1 MDWTDGWKVI
11 EIHYKGDQLV
21 GFVKVTKSIDNLTQ
35 LKIPTIEAKADIGC
49 LPGEKIQLG
58 LETYIVQKVL
68 ITKSRAE
75 VTCTP
80 NLELKKS
87 IETKRK
93 LKKALGEDD
102 GAEQI

>member
-1 MDWTDGWKVI
+1 MEWTDGWKVI

-21 GFVKVTKSIDNLTQ
+21 GFVKVTRKG
-35 LKIPTIEAKADIGC
+35 TITVEAKADIGC
-49 LPGEKIQLG
+49 RPGEKITLG

-75 VTCTP
+75 ITCTP
-80 NLELKKS
+80 NLELKRS

>member
-21 GFVKVTKSIDNLTQ
+21 GFVKVTKSG
-35 LKIPTIEAKADIGC
+35 KITIEAKADIGC

>member
-21 GFVKVTKSIDNLTQ
+21 GFVKITKSG
-35 LKIPTIEAKADIGC
+35 KITIEAKADIGC

>member
-21 GFVKVTKSIDNLTQ
+21 GFVKVTKSG
-35 LKIPTIEAKADIGC
+35 KITIEAKADIGC

-68 ITKSRAE
+68 ITK
-75 VTCTP
+75 
-80 NLELKKS
+80 
-87 IETKRK
+87 
-93 LKKALGEDD
+93 
-102 GAEQI
+102 

>member
-21 GFVKVTKSIDNLTQ
+21 GFVKVTKSG
-35 LKIPTIEAKADIGC
+35 KITIEAKADIGC

-75 VTCTP
+75 ITCTP
-80 NLELKKS
+80 NLELKRS

>member
-1 MDWTDGWKVI
+1 MEWTDGWKVI

-21 GFVKVTKSIDNLTQ
+21 GFVKVTKSG
-35 LKIPTIEAKADIGC
+35 KITIEAKADIGC

>member
-11 EIHYKGDQLV
+11 EIHYKGDPLV
-21 GFVKVTKSIDNLTQ
+21 GFVKVTKSG
-35 LKIPTIEAKADIGC
+35 KITIEAKADIGC

>member
-21 GFVKVTKSIDNLTQ
+21 GFVKVTKSG
-35 LKIPTIEAKADIGC
+35 KITIEAKADIGC

-75 VTCTP
+75 ITCTP

-87 IETKRK
+87 ITTKRK
-93 LKKALGEDD
+93 LKKALGEDN
-102 GAEQI
+102 GTEQI

>member
-21 GFVKVTKSIDNLTQ
+21 GFVKVTKSG
-35 LKIPTIEAKADIGC
+35 KITIEAKADSGC

>member
-21 GFVKVTKSIDNLTQ
+21 GFVKVTKSG
-35 LKIPTIEAKADIGC
+35 KITIEAKADIGC

-75 VTCTP
+75 ITCTP